1 MTKQTKA
8 IKDIALISILA
19 SILFVQQIA
28 LSFIPNVQFS
38 TLLVVLYAKVLGFK
52 KTTMIILI
60 HVLMIN
66 LLSPLGPVI
75 PLLIPA
81 MIIAWI
87 LIPIILS
94 TILRKVESTIYLAI
108 FGLFFGFIYG
118 WVFIPFVVLFLD
130 APFQP
135 YLLMDIPFEIVMGI
149 SNFITILW
157 LYEPLKK
164 VLTREIEKYQ
174 K

>member
-1 MTKQTKA
+1 MNKQTKA
-8 IKDIALISILA
+8 IKDMALISICA
-19 SILFVQQIA
+19 SILFVQQLA

-38 TLLVVLYAKVLGFK
+38 TLLVLLYAKVLGFK
-52 KTTMIILI
+52 KTTIIIFI

-87 LIPIILS
+87 LIPIIS
-94 TILRKVESTIYLAI
+94 TTILRKVENTIHLAI
-108 FGLFFGFIYG
+108 FGLLFGFIYG
-118 WVFIPFVVLFLD
+118 WVFIPFVVFFLNV
-130 APFQP
+130 PFQP
-135 YLLMDIPFEIVMGI
+135 YLIMDIPFEIVMGI

-164 VLTREIEKYQ
+164 VLVRELEKYQ
-174 K
+174 Q